1 MVIRTPPGFSAL
13 DTLSAPE
20 ITTKINEVLR
30 PMACWLLDNKHK
42 WTNLFCP
49 ECKTYPTRFPVIL
62 HAVPTSFDPT
72 NPSHL
77 QALGTQNKID
87 PTLLQS
93 AQWLGDLVNQ
103 GKKNGSLCKNSLVCN
118 KCMGDHNPISCK
130 ASLPSPPVCCIC
142 ISHEKIAS
150 KKSVNTLD
158 ERLSHHPWSHTC
170 PQMAQEI

>member
-1 MVIRTPPGFSAL
+1 MVICTPPGFSGL
-13 DTLSAPE
+13 DTLLAPK

-30 PMACWLLDNKHK
+30 SINAQIKSLPIETD
-42 WTNLFCP
+42 LFCP
-49 ECKTYPTRFPVIL
+49 ELKTYPTRFPVIL

-77 QALGTQNKID
+77 QELGTQHCQYIFITWKLAIAHYVQSVPQCFCCWKIGH
-87 PTLLQS
+87 T
-93 AQWLGDLVNQ
+93 AQW
-103 GKKNGSLCKNSLVCN
+103 CKNSPVCN

-158 ERLSHHPWSHTC
+158 E
-170 PQMAQEI
+170 